1 MAFRDRLG
9 PPRSDPSQ
17 VKSPEKRAEGQTDQ
31 FEEPLLGEAPAQG
44 AGEGLP
50 PLILTEEEAQRSD
63 RDQLR
68 ALAKL
73 LGDESKLV
81 RDELRRQFH
90 DAGKR
95 GRPLLMKASKSEDA
109 RIRGHARTLL
119 LELDRVAVRRRL
131 ISFATR
137 ARVDL
142 EAGLF
147 LLGRLH
153 DPGLDARRYRKTLDA
168 FADEVQRRSKSCGTE
183 LERAQVLSDYLSKT
197 VGFGGGESDYH
208 HPDNVHVHRVIETRS
223 GLPLSLC
230 AVYLFVARRVGLRAS
245 ILPLPGHVM
254 LRVHGLRNSRI
265 IDPFH
270 GCRVR
275 SQASLMSYLASH
287 DLGFDP
293 SWFRG
298 ASDRTLFLRQVN
310 NMVQTYSERGF
321 PTEIETLLDVLDAAE
336 FDA

>member
-1 MAFRDRLG
+1 
-9 PPRSDPSQ
+9 

-31 FEEPLLGEAPAQG
+31 FEEPVVGDAPA
-44 AGEGLP
+44 EGVSAALP
-50 PLILTEEEAQRSD
+50 PLILTEDQERRSD

-68 ALAKL
+68 SLAKL

-90 DAGKR
+90 GAGKR
-95 GRPLLMKASKSEDA
+95 GRPLLVKASKSEDA
-109 RIRGHARTLL
+109 RTRGHARTLL
-119 LELDRVAVRRRL
+119 LELERAAVRRRL

-137 ARVDL
+137 ASIDL

-153 DPGLDARRYRKTLDA
+153 DPSLDARIYRRTLDA
-168 FADEVQRRSKSCGTE
+168 FADEVLRRSKSCGTE

-197 VGFGGGESDYH
+197 VGFCGGEGDYH

-230 AVYLFVARRVGLRAS
+230 AVYLFVARRIGLRAS

-275 SQASLMSYLASH
+275 SQASLMSYLAGH
-287 DLGFDP
+287 DLGFNP
-293 SWFRG
+293 NWFRA
-298 ASDRTLFLRQVN
+298 ASDRTMFLRQVN
-310 NMVQTYSERGF
+310 NLVQTYSERGF
-321 PTEIETLLDVLDAAE
+321 PSEIETLLDVLDAAE

>member
-1 MAFRDRLG
+1 MDG
-9 PPRSDPSQ
+9 
-17 VKSPEKRAEGQTDQ
+17 
-31 FEEPLLGEAPAQG
+31 APAQETS
-44 AGEGLP
+44 ALLP
-50 PLILTEEEAQRSD
+50 PLILTEEEARRSD
-63 RDQLR
+63 REHLR
-68 ALAKL
+68 TVAKL
-73 LGDESKLV
+73 LGDDSKLV
-81 RDELRRQFH
+81 RDELRRQFKS
-90 DAGKR
+90 AGKR

-109 RIRGHARTLL
+109 RTRGHARTLL
-119 LELDRVAVRRRL
+119 LELDRAAVRRRL

-137 ARVDL
+137 ASIDL

-153 DPGLDARRYRKTLDA
+153 NPSLDARKYRRTFDS
-168 FADEVQRRSKSCGTE
+168 FADEVSRRSKSCGTE

-197 VGFGGGESDYH
+197 VGFCGSESDYH
-208 HPDNVHVHRVIETRS
+208 HPDNVHLHRVIETRS

-230 AVYLFVARRVGLRAS
+230 AVYLFVARRIGLRAS

-265 IDPFH
+265 VDPFH

-321 PTEIETLLDVLDAAE
+321 PSEIETLLDVLDVAG
-336 FDA
+336 FDD